1 MITIYAHDPELFP
14 SAQSQNHTPHLSR
27 ELTVPLVS
35 LTPEDQITFS
45 GISDT
50 KPNDNSCRKPH
61 DSFAEGSYP
70 LLYHISQWPRR
81 IRGTSSPPY
90 NPLGKAC
97 LHPRGKPRG
106 TRQSVVIEKTWIVPL
121 TFGSR
126 PDSSRPVGRPRNESG
141 PAGEDSPGESAS
153 PPPSDAE
160 IEGRLNFLLIRPGK
174 ITTLSGRIPQG
185 SPPGDSDSP

>member
-1 MITIYAHDPELFP
+1 MITRYAHDPELFP

-61 DSFAEGSYP
+61 DSFAEGSCP

-90 NPLGKAC
+90 NPLGRAC

-106 TRQSVVIEKTWIVPL
+106 TRQSFVIEFEMNMTKNALIRGPKMNLAILGCNCSGVEARHFIV
-121 TFGSR
+121 
-126 PDSSRPVGRPRNESG
+126 
-141 PAGEDSPGESAS
+141 A
-153 PPPSDAE
+153 
-160 IEGRLNFLLIRPGK
+160 ILLICSCARLGGP
-174 ITTLSGRIPQG
+174 SGFHCP
-185 SPPGDSDSP
+185 

>member
-61 DSFAEGSYP
+61 DSFAEGSCP

-97 LHPRGKPRG
+97 LHPRGEPRG
-106 TRQSVVIEKTWIVPL
+106 TRQSVVIENGEKRTIFKL
-121 TFGSR
+121 TKL
-126 PDSSRPVGRPRNESG
+126 
-141 PAGEDSPGESAS
+141 
-153 PPPSDAE
+153 
-160 IEGRLNFLLIRPGK
+160 IFLPYISYFSNLWHWV
-174 ITTLSGRIPQG
+174 S
-185 SPPGDSDSP
+185 